1 MRNAKK
7 RLKVKAPFFYFGGKS
22 RIAKLVWQLLGND
35 IKRYF
40 EPFAGS
46 LAVLFARERDNN
58 TLTKVGAS
66 VGKLPQ
72 SPYSEIVND
81 LDCLLI
87 NVWRALKYASHEVA
101 LLCCDPSSQLLYWQR
116 ICYIIKHKDFL
127 LERMLKD
134 DEYYDIKLAA
144 YWIYCKSSE
153 IGGVAID
160 KTDINDIYNSIDN
173 GITRG
178 RIQLLRSNGIHSKC
192 THLYNPYSVTR
203 CKLERL
209 TLWFSQIQSIL
220 ENVKITCMD
229 WKRLFNEGSHWQDD
243 NSASDIGIFF
253 DPPYGD
259 IERRKSLYRIDSYT
273 VAKEVND
280 FCVKNAYKKTYRIV
294 IAGYEGEHNNLENYG
309 YTKYSWK
316 AQGGYGNIN
325 NNYKNKNKERL
336 WASQSCNIIR

>member
-1 MRNAKK
+1 MKKANK
-7 RLKVKAPFFYFGGKS
+7 RLKIKAPFFYFGGKS
-22 RIAKLVWQLLGND
+22 MIAELVWKLLGKD

-46 LAVLFARERDNN
+46 LAVLFAREKDTN
-58 TLTKVGAS
+58 TL
-66 VGKLPQ
+66 
-72 SPYSEIVND
+72 YSEIVND

-87 NVWRALKYASHEVA
+87 NVWKALKYASHEVA

-153 IGGVAID
+153 IGAVAID

-209 TLWFSQIQSIL
+209 TLWFSQIQSVL
-220 ENVKITCMD
+220 ENVKITCLD

-243 NSASDIGIFF
+243 NSSSNIGIFF

-259 IERRKSLYRIDSYT
+259 IERRKSLYRIDSYS

-309 YTKYSWK
+309 YTKYYWK

-325 NNYKNKNKERL
+325 SNYKNKNKERL
-336 WASQSCNIIR
+336 WASYSCNVIRQS

>member
-1 MRNAKK
+1 MKNANK
-7 RLKVKAPFFYFGGKS
+7 RHKVKAPFFYFGGKS
-22 RIAKLVWQLLGND
+22 MIAELVWKLLGND

-46 LAVLFARERDNN
+46 LAVLFAREKDTN
-58 TLTKVGAS
+58 TL
-66 VGKLPQ
+66 
-72 SPYSEIVND
+72 YSEIVND

-87 NVWRALKYASHEVA
+87 NVWKALKYASHEVA

-144 YWIYCKSSE
+144 YWIYCKSSK
-153 IGGVAID
+153 IGAVAID

-192 THLYNPYSVTR
+192 AHLYNPYSVTR

-209 TLWFSQIQSIL
+209 TLWFSQIQSVL

-243 NSASDIGIFF
+243 NGSSDIGIFF

-259 IERRKSLYRIDSYT
+259 IERRKSLYRIDSYS

-309 YTKYSWK
+309 YKKYSWK

-325 NNYKNKNKERL
+325 SNYENKNKERL
-336 WASQSCNIIR
+336 WASYSCNVIRQS